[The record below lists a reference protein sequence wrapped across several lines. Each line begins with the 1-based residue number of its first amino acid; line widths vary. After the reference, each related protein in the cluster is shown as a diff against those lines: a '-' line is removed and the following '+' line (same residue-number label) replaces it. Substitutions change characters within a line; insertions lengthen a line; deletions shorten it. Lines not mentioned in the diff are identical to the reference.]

1 MLIALY
7 VLLHCAVTEDST
19 LLIDEPDNF
28 IALSEIQPWL
38 LKLLD
43 RVDEHNAQVIL
54 VSHHPELLNQLAGQG
69 GVLLDRPNGGE
80 TRVLAFSPPDD
91 SGLMPSEIIAR
102 GWELPAGSQE
112 GTTHRV
118 KRLYE
123 GYVIEVTAFPLQT
136 GGFTT
141 HFYIRKDAKSYTDE
155 TLIPSGEVFATA
167 NEALEAGF
175 ELGKQRIDAGFHPT
189 KIVLDQ

>member
-1 MLIALY
+1 MCCYTAQSLKTAL
-7 VLLHCAVTEDST
+7 CSST
-19 LLIDEPDNF
+19 SPITSL
-28 IALSEIQPWL
+28 PW
-38 LKLLD
+38 
-43 RVDEHNAQVIL
+43 RRFSRGYSNCWIVDEQNAQVIL

-118 KRLYE
+118 KRLY
-123 GYVIEVTAFPLQT
+123 
-136 GGFTT
+136 
-141 HFYIRKDAKSYTDE
+141 
-155 TLIPSGEVFATA
+155 
-167 NEALEAGF
+167 
-175 ELGKQRIDAGFHPT
+175 T
-189 KIVLDQ
+189 KGT